1 MAYDDI
7 SVDGIDVVA
16 QIVDAGD
23 IILFSSRNGEM
34 KYDYYREATENRPTI
49 SMEEY
54 KRIYNGMKYAEVVEV
69 IGGTGKTLS
78 SIDIGDPQYKTEV
91 IQWEGEGFAGSN
103 ATIEFQGGKV
113 VGKAQI
119 GLE

>member
-1 MAYDDI
+1 
-7 SVDGIDVVA
+7 
-16 QIVDAGD
+16 
-23 IILFSSRNGEM
+23 
-34 KYDYYREATENRPTI
+34 
-49 SMEEY
+49 MEEY

-113 VGKAQI
+113 VGKTGKQTKLFFKRTQGGFAFYDAVAHTRT
-119 GLE
+119 GKPGDLCDL